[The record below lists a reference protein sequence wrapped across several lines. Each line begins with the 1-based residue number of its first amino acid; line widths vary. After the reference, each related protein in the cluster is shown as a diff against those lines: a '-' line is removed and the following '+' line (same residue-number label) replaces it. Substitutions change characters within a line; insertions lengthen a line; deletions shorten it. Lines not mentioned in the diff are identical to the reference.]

1 MTTTPETPPP
11 PQLPTPSR
19 PSSAEA
25 RRALLEQR
33 LRRRAA
39 TTVAPRPEGTAPPLS
54 YQQERV
60 WFMEQFAPGTSQ
72 YNIPVPMRLT
82 GELDL
87 ELLDRA
93 LQTLPARHEALRM
106 RFPADAEGR
115 PTVHV
120 ESSVAV
126 PLRVVT
132 ADGEAAAQALID
144 EAATEPFDLAEG
156 PLLRALLVRLADDD
170 HRLLVSTHHIV
181 GDGWSVDLLLR
192 DLAAAYHVQR
202 ADSQATLPDLPIT
215 YGDFAHWQR
224 QTQTGPEL
232 DRQLSFWSDR
242 LAGVPALELP
252 ADRPRPATQV
262 FDGDWHIV
270 DVDAE
275 LTGAVNRLSR
285 ERGATLFM
293 TLLAAYQVLLARH
306 SGQDDFAVGSSS
318 AGRSLAELENVVG
331 MFVNML
337 PMRARL
343 DDDPTFDELLERT
356 RVSVLDAFDHA
367 EVPFEQL
374 VNALG
379 VPRDVSRSPVFQ
391 AMFALQ
397 NYQMGRIADAGS
409 SDLRIAWLPMDLRAT
424 RFDIELHVIEVPD
437 GLIVKF
443 VYNTALFDEAT
454 VARMATRFVTL
465 LRAIVAAP
473 ATRMSELP
481 ILDAGEQTLLV
492 DVWNDTGAELDGEAT
507 LHGLIEDQA
516 ARTPDA
522 VAVTFEGRH
531 LTYAELSE
539 RANRVAHRLRQ
550 MGVGP
555 ETLVGVYAE
564 RSAELVVALLG
575 VLKAGAAYLPLDPEY
590 PADRLAFMIDD
601 AAAPVVLTQGHLRAT
616 VPATDATI
624 LDLDEPGE
632 WADQPTDNPRPPV
645 TSGNAAYVI
654 YTSGSTGRPKGVPNT
669 HRGIVN
675 RLQWMQRT
683 YQLGDDD
690 VVLQKTPAGFDV
702 SVWEFFWPL
711 LTGARLVLAKPG
723 GHKDAAYLRELLI
736 AENVTTAHFVP
747 SMLAVFLAD
756 DEKAAADCTGLRRV
770 ICSGEELPVATAA
783 TFTTALPNCEL
794 HNLYGP
800 TEAAIDVTSWHCT
813 PEAVAEAVT
822 LPIGAPIAN
831 MRLYVLDKHGNPT
844 PIGVPGELHI
854 GGVGV
859 ARGYHRRPALTAER
873 FVPDPFGTD
882 LGARLYRTGDLAR
895 WRRDGNLEFLGRID
909 HQVKLRGLRIELGEI
924 ETALRDSEGV
934 ADAVVIVREDTPGDK
949 RLVAYLTTSGEA
961 EIDVAELRVA
971 LKQGLPDY
979 MVPTAF
985 VTLDA
990 FPLSPNG
997 KLDRKALPAPQAT
1010 RDATAELVE
1019 PETATERMLAEI
1031 WTEVLGVE
1039 QIGVHD
1045 DFFDSGGHSL
1055 LATQVVARIRK
1066 ASDGSGRPV
1075 GVMDLFQNRTIRELA
1090 TFIDAGADAAAG
1102 PQQLLYELTPKG
1114 AKRTLSYVCVPY
1126 GGGSAIVYQ
1135 PLADA
1140 LPAGHALYSVAIP
1153 GHDVGLN
1160 EEALPFHELVDRIA
1174 AEVRER
1180 VDGPLVLYGHCGV
1193 GSAIAVGVAR
1203 KLTEAD
1209 RDVDAVYIGAMFPF
1223 ARIKGAVGRLRTR
1236 LEKLRSNRQYANWL
1250 KGMGVDTDE
1259 LDPEQADRI
1268 IGNMRA
1274 DSRAAEEYFTEL
1286 LDQHPEPLRAPIISV
1301 VGSEDPVTDYY
1312 TERYREWE
1320 FLTRTTGLVVL
1331 DRAGHFFLKH
1341 RAEELAEIVT
1351 SIHPAMARRET
1362 AEYGAAGRGSDAAWA
1377 LQDTHYPA
1385 EPGQAAGTRAVEPS
1399 GRRFLSVAIGQLVS
1413 ATGSALTGF
1422 AVPVWLFD
1430 RTGSVAD
1437 LGLLWALTLI
1447 SGVAM
1452 LPIAGPLIDRFDRR
1466 RVMLAASSISGV
1478 IQLCITLLLVA
1489 GQLDLWT
1496 IYLLLPLNSMAGT
1509 YQRLA
1514 FQTAVPQ
1521 LVPKRYLGHAV
1532 GLTQLT
1538 NGFAMLFAPLM
1549 GAGLYVAI
1557 DLSGIL
1563 AIDVAS
1569 YLFAIVVLLVV
1580 RFPDTLGFRRKET
1593 LVTSIKEGLRFSWN
1607 LRGFRSMIVYF
1618 AVANVFLGP
1627 ALVLTV
1633 PLTLSFGT
1641 VDQVAQ
1647 VAVAE
1652 ALGAVA
1658 GGIVMALWGG
1668 PRKRR
1673 MVGVFLG
1680 NLGMAAGCLVMG
1692 LRPSLIVV
1700 AFGVFFMAM
1709 AMTISQGIYVTLVQ
1723 VKVPQRFHG
1732 RVLAL
1737 NQAISWSTL
1746 PLGFA
1751 VLAPLA
1757 TSLFNPMLQ
1766 PDGALAGSVGAIIG
1780 TGDGRGVGLTYI
1792 VFALMMATVTV
1803 CASTV
1808 RLLRRF
1814 DTEVP
1819 DSLPDDLIG
1828 MQERQRRLKGTTT
1841 S

>member
-1 MTTTPETPPP
+1 MTTTPDTTPQPP
-11 PQLPTPSR
+11 LTPAQPA
-19 PSSAEA
+19 PSAA

-33 LRRRAA
+33 LRRRATA
-39 TTVAPRPEGTAPPLS
+39 TVKPRPEGTAPPLS

-72 YNIPVPMRLT
+72 YNIPIPMRLT
-82 GELDL
+82 GEVDL
-87 ELLDRA
+87 ELLDQA
-93 LQTLPARHEALRM
+93 LQTLPVRHEALRM
-106 RFPADAEGR
+106 RFPADSDGR
-115 PTVHV
+115 PTVQI
-120 ESSVAV
+120 EPSVTV
-126 PLRVVT
+126 PLRFVT
-132 ADGEAAAQALID
+132 ADDESAAQVLID
-144 EAATEPFDLAEG
+144 EVATEPFDLAEG
-156 PLLRALLVRLADDD
+156 PLLRALLIRLADDD

-192 DLAAAYHVQR
+192 DLAAAYHALR
-202 ADSQATLPDLPIT
+202 AGAEATLPGLPIS

-232 DRQLSFWSDR
+232 ERQLTFWSER

-262 FDGDWHIV
+262 FEGDWHIV

-275 LTGAVNRLSR
+275 LTDAVNRLCR
-285 ERGATLFM
+285 DRNATLFM

-337 PMRARL
+337 PMRATL
-343 DDDPTFDELLERT
+343 GDDPTFDELLERT
-356 RVSVLDAFDHA
+356 RVGVLDAFDHA

-424 RFDIELHVIEVPD
+424 RFDIELHVIEIPD

-454 VARMATRFVTL
+454 VASMATRFVTL

-473 ATRMSELP
+473 ATRVSELP
-481 ILDAGEQTLLV
+481 MLDTAEQTLLV
-492 DVWNDTGAELDGEAT
+492 DVWNDTAATLDEGAT

-516 ARTPDA
+516 ARTPGA
-522 VAVTFEGRH
+522 VAVTFEGSH
-531 LTYAELSE
+531 LTYAELNE
-539 RANRVAHRLRQ
+539 RANRVAHRLGEL
-550 MGVGP
+550 GVGP

-575 VLKAGAAYLPLDPEY
+575 VLKSGAAYLPLDPEY
-590 PADRLAFMIDD
+590 PADRLAFMIND
-601 AAAPVVLTQGHLRAT
+601 AGAPVVLTQGHLRAT
-616 VPATDATI
+616 VPTTDATI
-624 LDLDEPGE
+624 LDLDESGE
-632 WADQPTDNPRPPV
+632 WAGRSTADPRPPV

-683 YQLGDDD
+683 YRLGDDD

-723 GHKDAAYLRELLI
+723 GHKDAAYLRDLLI
-736 AENVTTAHFVP
+736 SENVTTAHFVP

-756 DEKAAADCTGLRRV
+756 DERAAGDCTGLRRV

-783 TFTTALPNCEL
+783 TFTAVLPGCEL

-813 PEAVAEAVT
+813 PEAVAGAVT

-831 MRLYVLDKHGNPT
+831 MRLYVLDRHGNPT
-844 PIGVPGELHI
+844 PVGVPGELHI

-873 FVPDPFGTD
+873 FVPDPFGGD

-924 ETALRDSEGV
+924 ETALRDREDV
-934 ADAVVIVREDTPGDK
+934 TEAVVVVREDTPGDK
-949 RLVAYLTTSGEA
+949 RLVAYLTTPA
-961 EIDVAELRVA
+961 ETDVDVTELRLA

-985 VTLDA
+985 VTLDTL
-990 FPLSPNG
+990 PLSPNG

-1019 PETATERMLAEI
+1019 PDTPTERMLAEI
-1031 WTEVLGVE
+1031 WTEVLGLE

-1090 TFIDAGADAAAG
+1090 VFIDAGADAATG
-1102 PQQLLYELTPKG
+1102 PQPLLYELTPKTTG
-1114 AKRTLSYVCVPY
+1114 KRTLSYVCVPY

-1153 GHDVGLN
+1153 GHDVGLT
-1160 EEALPFHELVDRIA
+1160 EEGLPFHELVDRIVT
-1174 AEVRER
+1174 EVRER

-1203 KLTEAD
+1203 KLTEAG
-1209 RDVDAVYIGAMFPF
+1209 RDVDAIYIGAMFPF
-1223 ARIKGAVGRLRTR
+1223 ARLKGVIGAVRTR
-1236 LEKLRSNRQYANWL
+1236 LEKLRSNRESANWL
-1250 KGMGVDTDE
+1250 KGMGVDTDA

-1286 LDQHPEPLRAPIISV
+1286 LDRRPEPMSAPIISV
-1301 VGSEDPVTDYY
+1301 VGSEDPVTDYH

-1320 FLTRTTGLVVL
+1320 FLTETTGLVVL
-1331 DRAGHFFLKH
+1331 DQAGHFFLKH
-1341 RAEELAEIVT
+1341 RSEELAEIVT
-1351 SIHPAMARRET
+1351 GIHPAMARRET
-1362 AEYGAAGRGSDAAWA
+1362 TEYGPAGRGPDAAWV

-1385 EPGQAAGTRAVEPS
+1385 EPGQAAGPPVVEPS
-1399 GRRFLSVAIGQLVS
+1399 NSRFLSVAIGQLVS

-1422 AVPVWLFD
+1422 AIPVWLFD
-1430 RTGSVAD
+1430 RTGSVTD
-1437 LGLLWALTLI
+1437 LGLLWALTLVA
-1447 SGVAM
+1447 GVAM

-1466 RVMLAASSISGV
+1466 RVMITASGISGAV
-1478 IQLCITLLLVA
+1478 QLCIALLLWT
-1489 GQLDLWT
+1489 GRLDLWV

-1538 NGFAMLFAPLM
+1538 NGFAMLFAPLL

-1557 DLSGIL
+1557 GLPGII
-1563 AIDVAS
+1563 AIDMVS
-1569 YLFAIVVLLVV
+1569 YLFALAVLLVV
-1580 RFPDTLGFRRKET
+1580 RFPDTLGFRRKEP
-1593 LVTSIKEGLRFSWN
+1593 LVTAIAEGLRFSWN
-1607 LRGFRSMIVYF
+1607 LRGFRAMVIYF
-1618 AVANVFLGP
+1618 AVANIFLGP

-1658 GGIVMALWGG
+1658 GGVIMALWGG

-1673 MVGVFLG
+1673 MIGVFLG

-1692 LRPSLIVV
+1692 LQPSLVV
-1700 AFGVFFMAM
+1700 VTTGVFCMAM
-1709 AMTISQGIYVTLVQ
+1709 AMTVSQGIYVTLIQ

-1757 TSLFNPMLQ
+1757 TSLFNPLLQ
-1766 PDGALAGSVGAIIG
+1766 PDGALAGSVGAVIG
-1780 TGDGRGVGLTYI
+1780 TGDGRGVGFTYV
-1792 VFALMMATVTV
+1792 VFALMMAAITIG
-1803 CASTV
+1803 ASTI

-1828 MQERQRRLKGTTT
+1828 MQERQRRLKGTTA

>member
-1 MTTTPETPPP
+1 MTTTPEIPPP
-11 PQLPTPSR
+11 PPLQPPS
-19 PSSAEA
+19 PASAAA

-33 LRRRAA
+33 LRRRRTA
-39 TTVAPRPEGTAPPLS
+39 TVEPRPEGTAPPLS

-72 YNIPVPMRLT
+72 YTIPVPMRLT

-87 ELLDRA
+87 DLLKEA

-106 RFPADAEGR
+106 RFPADADGR
-115 PTVHV
+115 PAVHV
-120 ESSVAV
+120 EASVAV
-126 PLRVVT
+126 PLRFVA
-132 ADGEAAAQALID
+132 ADDEAAAQVLIE
-144 EAATEPFDLAEG
+144 EAATEPFDLADG

-170 HRLLVSTHHIV
+170 HRLLVTTHHIV

-192 DLAAAYHVQR
+192 DLAAAYHALR
-202 ADSQATLPDLPIT
+202 TGTRATLPDLPIS

-232 DRQLSFWSDR
+232 ERQLEFWSDR
-242 LAGVPALELP
+242 LTGVPALELP
-252 ADRPRPATQV
+252 ADRPRPATQT
-262 FDGDWHIV
+262 FDGDWHVV
-270 DVDAE
+270 DVGTE
-275 LTGAVNRLSR
+275 LTGAVNRFCR
-285 ERGATLFM
+285 ERNATLFM

-318 AGRSLAELENVVG
+318 AGRSLAELENVIG

-343 DDDPTFDELLERT
+343 GDDPTFDELLERT
-356 RVSVLDAFDHA
+356 KVSVLDAFDHA

-409 SDLRIAWLPMDLRAT
+409 SDLRITWLPTDLRAT
-424 RFDIELHVIEVPD
+424 RFDIELHVIEVAD

-443 VYNTALFDEAT
+443 AYNTALFDEAT

-473 ATRMSELP
+473 ATRVSELP
-481 ILDAGEQTLLV
+481 ILDTDEQTLLV
-492 DVWNDTGAELDGEAT
+492 DTWNDTGVTLDESAT
-507 LHGLIEDQA
+507 LHGLIEEQA

-522 VAVTFEGRH
+522 VAVTFEGSH
-531 LTYAELSE
+531 LTYAELGE
-539 RANRVAHRLRQ
+539 RADRVAHRLGEL
-550 MGVGP
+550 GVGP

-590 PADRLAFMIDD
+590 PADRLTFMIND
-601 AAAPVVLTQGHLRAT
+601 AGAPVVLTQGHLRES

-632 WADQPTDNPRPPV
+632 WTDRPTGAPRPQV

-675 RLQWMQRT
+675 RLRWMQST
-683 YQLGDDD
+683 YRLGDDD

-723 GHKDAAYLRELLI
+723 GHKDAAYLRDLLI

-783 TFTTALPNCEL
+783 TFTAALPHCEL

-813 PEAVAEAVT
+813 PAAVADAVT

-831 MRLYVLDKHGNPT
+831 MRLYVLDGHGTPA

-854 GGVGV
+854 GGIGV

-873 FVPDPFGTD
+873 FVPDPFGAD

-895 WRRDGNLEFLGRID
+895 WRHDGNLEFLGRID

-924 ETALRDSEGV
+924 ETVLRDREDV
-934 ADAVVIVREDTPGDK
+934 AEAVVVVREDTPGDK
-949 RLVAYLTTSGEA
+949 RLVAYLTTSGEV
-961 EIDVAELRVA
+961 EVDVAELRVA
-971 LKQGLPDY
+971 LKLSLPDY

-985 VTLDA
+985 VTLETL
-990 FPLSPNG
+990 PLSPNG
-997 KLDRKALPAPQAT
+997 KLDRAALPAPQAT

-1019 PETATERMLAEI
+1019 PETATERMLAGI

-1090 TFIDAGADAAAG
+1090 VFIDAGADASAG
-1102 PQQLLYELTPKG
+1102 PQPLLYELTPKG
-1114 AKRTLSYVCVPY
+1114 GRRTLSYVCVPY

-1153 GHDVGLN
+1153 GHDVGLT
-1160 EEALPFHELVDRIA
+1160 EEALPFHELVDRIV

-1203 KLTEAD
+1203 KLTESG
-1209 RDVDAVYIGAMFPF
+1209 RDVDAIYIGAMFPF
-1223 ARIKGAVGRLRTR
+1223 ARLKGVIGAVRTR
-1236 LEKLRSNRQYANWL
+1236 LEKLRSNRESANWL
-1250 KGMGVDTDE
+1250 KGMGVDTDA

-1286 LDQHPEPLRAPIISV
+1286 LDRHPEPMSAPIISV

-1320 FLTRTTGLVVL
+1320 FLTGTTGLVVL
-1331 DRAGHFFLKH
+1331 DQAGHFFLKH
-1341 RAEELAEIVT
+1341 RSEELAEIVT
-1351 SIHPAMARRET
+1351 GIHPAMARRET
-1362 AEYGAAGRGSDAAWA
+1362 AEYGVAGRGPDAAWA
-1377 LQDTHYPA
+1377 LHDTHYPA
-1385 EPGQAAGTRAVEPS
+1385 EAGQTEDSPVVKPSGTR
-1399 GRRFLSVAIGQLVS
+1399 FLGVAIGQLVS

-1422 AVPVWLFD
+1422 AIPVWLFD

-1437 LGLLWALTLI
+1437 LGLLWALMLI

-1466 RVMLAASSISGV
+1466 RVMIAASGIAGV
-1478 IQLCITLLLVA
+1478 IQLCIALLLWT
-1489 GQLDLWT
+1489 GRLDLWI

-1557 DLSGIL
+1557 GLPGIL
-1563 AIDVAS
+1563 AIDMAS
-1569 YLFAIVVLLVV
+1569 YLFALAVLLVV
-1580 RFPDTLGFRRKET
+1580 RFPDTLGFRRREP
-1593 LVTSIKEGLRFSWN
+1593 LVTAIAEGLRFSWN
-1607 LRGFRSMIVYF
+1607 LRGFRTMVVYF
-1618 AVANVFLGP
+1618 AVANIFLGP
-1627 ALVLTV
+1627 ALLLTV

-1658 GGIVMALWGG
+1658 GGVVMALWGG

-1680 NLGMAAGCLVMG
+1680 NLVMAAGCLVMG
-1692 LRPSLIVV
+1692 LRPSLVV
-1700 AFGVFFMAM
+1700 VTAGVFCLAM
-1709 AMTISQGIYVTLVQ
+1709 GMTISQGIYVTLIQ

-1746 PLGFA
+1746 PIGFA

-1757 TSLFNPMLQ
+1757 TSLFNPLLQ

-1780 TGDGRGVGLTYI
+1780 VGDGRGVGLTYI
-1792 VFALMMATVTV
+1792 VFALMMAAVTV
-1803 CASTV
+1803 CASTI
-1808 RLLRRF
+1808 RLLRHF

-1828 MQERQRRLKGTTT
+1828 MQERQRRLEG
-1841 S
+1841 SIAS